1 MTRLGVN
8 IPNPPTQVTPRRGG
22 AVPLTAEEQ
31 RAHSRSA
38 GALIEQYLTDELR
51 DARYQ
56 ALDDTQKVRRL
67 EALIRAARDQAG
79 AEMLQGLSDAEIE
92 RQRGMLSAVR

>member
-1 MTRLGVN
+1 MHA
-8 IPNPPTQVTPRRGG
+8 IRRW
-22 AVPLTAEEQ
+22 T
-31 RAHSRSA
+31 
-38 GALIEQYLTDELR
+38 
-51 DARYQ
+51 
-56 ALDDTQKVRRL
+56 TQKVRRL